1 MFSVVIPL
9 YNKEQYI
16 CRAVDS
22 VLSQTYEQFELI
34 VVDDGS
40 TDRSAEL
47 VENIKDDRVRV
58 IRQDN
63 QGEGPARNSGVLAAS
78 NHWVAFLDADDAWLP
93 DHLREI
99 SNIINRFD
107 KVAMVSTSCI
117 EITDSSKKVNIDNN
131 PEANIRVINY
141 FIEAAKDIGIVNST
155 SVAIKKEVF
164 EEVGGFSNFRAG
176 TDLEYW
182 ARVALK
188 YSVAKSNRITCCYY
202 RNTGGVME
210 ELSRISHPTEH
221 MIQRLNDLS
230 PSVSYLLSVAK
241 KQPNILKRHDVV
253 TYINSRLYSAMRQS
267 LYAKHIEEISML
279 YALCLKPSSLNMH
292 LLGSAAK
299 LHPAVLLS
307 ARHFSLKFK
316 RLINR

>member
-22 VLSQTYEQFELI
+22 VLNQTYEQFELI

-117 EITDSSKKVNIDNN
+117 ETNDSSKKVNIDNN
-131 PEANIRVINY
+131 LDANIRIINY

-267 LYAKHIEEISML
+267 LYAKHIEEIKML

-307 ARHFSLKFK
+307 ARHVSLKFK